1 MHSQF
6 LFPTLSTEPVGHCAT
21 HCPVLQMFDAHCAAK
36 EQGPPSTTRQ
46 APLTLVF
53 PAGQAHE
60 FVVAFQTAPVG
71 VEHEHDL
78 LP

>member
-1 MHSQF
+1 MLVPPS
-6 LFPTLSTEPVGHCAT
+6 STEPVGHCAT
-21 HCPVLQMFDAHCAAK
+21 HWPTSQMPDAHCVKMA
-36 EQGPPSTTRQ
+36 QGPPLTTRQ

-60 FVVAFQTAPVG
+60 LVAAFQTDPVG
-71 VEHEHDL
+71 VEHKHDV